1 MTTPMSSY
9 GRLIKIYGIHPAYMQ
24 RAVFVAVLSF
34 VFFLAMMFAFYLRQH
49 FGYFLLSTAFLLVY
63 LATLF
68 SWVMQRRNVVKVS
81 EFGFEYQKFACGWS
95 ELVSIERSSE
105 RHGGVIVTSNDR
117 KSVTV
122 PSSINGIAELEALLR
137 SKIDTRK

>member
-1 MTTPMSSY
+1 MTNATGSY

-34 VFFLAMMFAFYLRQH
+34 IFFLGMMFAFYLRQH

-81 EFGFEYQKFACGWS
+81 EFGLEYRNFACSWA
-95 ELVSIERSSE
+95 ELVSIERSTE
-105 RHGGVIVTSNDR
+105 KNGGVIVTSNDR

-122 PSSINGIAELEALLR
+122 PSSINGIDELEALLR
-137 SKIDTRK
+137 SKIDAGK

>member
-1 MTTPMSSY
+1 MTTPVSSY

-34 VFFLAMMFAFYLRQH
+34 IFFLAMMFAFYLRQH
-49 FGYFLLSTAFLLVY
+49 FGYFLLSTAFLIVY

-81 EFGFEYQKFACGWS
+81 EFGFEYRKFACGWA

-105 RHGGVIVTSNDR
+105 KNGGIIVTSIER
-117 KSVTV
+117 KSVTI
-122 PSSINGIAELEALLR
+122 PSSINGIDEIEAILR
-137 SKIDTRK
+137 RKLDAGE

>member
-1 MTTPMSSY
+1 MTNATGSY

-34 VFFLAMMFAFYLRQH
+34 IFFLGMMFAFYLRQH

-68 SWVMQRRNVVKVS
+68 SWVMQRRNVVKLS
-81 EFGFEYQKFACGWS
+81 ELGFEYRKFACSWA
-95 ELVSIERSSE
+95 ELASIQRSTE
-105 RHGGVIVTSNDR
+105 KNGGLIVTSKDR
-117 KSVTV
+117 KQVAV
-122 PSSINGIAELEALLR
+122 PSSINGIDEIEAILRRKLEAG
-137 SKIDTRK
+137 K

>member
-34 VFFLAMMFAFYLRQH
+34 IFFLAMMFAFYLRQH

-81 EFGFEYQKFACGWS
+81 EFGFEYRKFACTWA
-95 ELVSIERSSE
+95 ELMSVERSAE
-105 RHGGVIVTSNDR
+105 RNGGIAVNSKDR
-117 KSVTV
+117 KTITI
-122 PSSINGIAELEALLR
+122 PSSINGIEEIEAILR
-137 SKIDTRK
+137 RKLDAGK